1 MIQIA
6 VKLEGNKYQN
16 LISLI
21 PGAKREILLTTSYDF
36 QTKGTVNIYLIDRSI
51 SVQVDSLII
60 QDIPPE
66 KAGKSEIKA
75 LCSVSKRNRLHIR
88 IFVNGRKRISRIIN
102 LNRYIPGKSFGDRIA
117 IGLLVLLLT
126 GIAVLAVTKTQRGNI
141 TVNEGVHKSTP
152 GPVPPVRI
160 NEVIY
165 FAPDSSVLTTEAE
178 KKLTAII
185 PGLNRIKKGRIII
198 RGHCALYG
206 TEKGR
211 TELSGQRA
219 ANTLMFLISRGWRP
233 EHTPEVKGYGGKY
246 PVTTDPDK
254 QNLNRRV
261 EIVYP

>member
-6 VKLEGNKYQN
+6 VKLEGNKYHN

-21 PGAKREILLTTSYDF
+21 PGTKREIALTTLYDF
-36 QTKGTVNIYLIDRSI
+36 QTKGTVNIYLTDRGTT
-51 SVQVDSLII
+51 VQVGSLII
-60 QDIPPE
+60 HDIPPE
-66 KAGKSEIKA
+66 KAGEPEITVS
-75 LCSVSKRNRLHIR
+75 CSVKKRNKLHIR
-88 IFVNGRKRISRIIN
+88 ISVNGQEKISRIIN

-117 IGLLVLLLT
+117 IGLLILLLT
-126 GIAVLAVTKTQRGNI
+126 GLAVLAVTKTQTGNI
-141 TVNEGVHKSTP
+141 TVNESVHKGTP
-152 GPVPPVRI
+152 DSVSFVSI
-160 NEVIY
+160 NKVIY
-165 FAPDSSVLTTEAE
+165 FKPDSSLLTTEAE

-185 PGLNRIKKGRIII
+185 PRLNRLKKGRVII

-211 TELSGQRA
+211 TELSRQRA
-219 ANTLMFLISRGWRP
+219 VNTLMFLINQGWHPERP
-233 EHTPEVKGYGGKY
+233 PIVKGYGGKY